1 MNSVKTRYGDKFY
14 RYYLLYTALETDLLF
29 WVVCDVLFMVH
40 VKKLTAGEV
49 SLITFLSLGFS
60 ILIQYPLL
68 KFINRIGNKAAVR
81 VGSVMFFFSA
91 ACITLAPGFA
101 VILIG
106 GFVKCVAHT
115 LNSMGSAL
123 LKNRLVKDKR
133 AEQYVAYQSDA
144 NSATSLAMMLTSLIC
159 GFLFRIYAYLPM
171 ILCMVFSLFGA
182 IISFYVSKE
191 EESVGT
197 ITAAEDIRTLAEGQ
211 KRIRKTSGILMLTSF
226 AVFTA
231 LTGAGLSYA
240 RMNFQYILVDEKPE
254 YVLMLLSIVST
265 LVYFF
270 RILSNIVMR
279 DKLAKFKDRLA
290 IIVAVLLIAGL
301 FMQTVLWNTDTGYT
315 KLLLCFGY
323 LLIAFVRDPYITFMQ
338 SISLES
344 GDLKRQQSMLIALN
358 GAKKIG
364 ALVLSLA
371 GTFLLNHDTI
381 SSVMIMMVGAAALNL
396 ILCIWYVKK
405 RSAETV
411 M

>member
-1 MNSVKTRYGDKFY
+1 
-14 RYYLLYTALETDLLF
+14 
-29 WVVCDVLFMVH
+29 
-40 VKKLTAGEV
+40 
-49 SLITFLSLGFS
+49 
-60 ILIQYPLL
+60 
-68 KFINRIGNKAAVR
+68 
-81 VGSVMFFFSA
+81 
-91 ACITLAPGFA
+91 
-101 VILIG
+101 
-106 GFVKCVAHT
+106 
-115 LNSMGSAL
+115 
-123 LKNRLVKDKR
+123 
-133 AEQYVAYQSDA
+133 
-144 NSATSLAMMLTSLIC
+144 
-159 GFLFRIYAYLPM
+159 
-171 ILCMVFSLFGA
+171 
-182 IISFYVSKE
+182 
-191 EESVGT
+191 
-197 ITAAEDIRTLAEGQ
+197 
-211 KRIRKTSGILMLTSF
+211 MLTSF

-405 RSAETV
+405 KSAETG